1 MALPREPEG
10 VMPQFYFDVAGER
23 PEADFEDLEG
33 VQLADLDEA
42 RSQAIKFAGEML
54 QHDSHEIW
62 DGHDLRVEVSDANR
76 LLLLVVTVSAISIF
90 PSS

>member
-1 MALPREPEG
+1 MRFPVNREG
-10 VMPQFYFDVAGER
+10 VMPQFFFDIAGE
-23 PEADFEDLEG
+23 PAEADLDLDG
-33 VQLADLDEA
+33 VELADLDDA

-54 QHDSHEIW
+54 QHNSHGIW

-76 LLLLVVTVSAISIF
+76 ILLLVVTVSAISIF